1 MIHLWNSYFFYFIS
15 INNSWFSE
23 SQLIKMSSS
32 LSFLMKG
39 LADKG
44 SLPKT
49 INLGDFA
56 FPWRKIRKV
65 TQFVSIQNASYH
77 LSLCGTLQTKYSLTP
92 TLRKLNPKN
101 GLRLAKTLSLEF
113 FILMKLAGTF
123 VCNLIPANGP
133 HIFSENLTFTV
144 LTVFFNQCS
153 PWLPCPPF
161 NLQLRIQMALST
173 HATGV

>member
-1 MIHLWNSYFFYFIS
+1 MSYHF
-15 INNSWFSE
+15 
-23 SQLIKMSSS
+23 
-32 LSFLMKG
+32 LSHERLG
-39 LADKG
+39 RQRIITE
-44 SLPKT
+44 T

-65 TQFVSIQNASYH
+65 TQFVLGYKMPANTF
-77 LSLCGTLQTKYSLTP
+77 LSVEYY
-92 TLRKLNPKN
+92 KLNILSHQPWENWTFKKWSQTSKN
-101 GLRLAKTLSLEF
+101 FKSGVFHINEVSRNFLFVTWFPSQMGLIYFL
-113 FILMKLAGTF
+113 
-123 VCNLIPANGP
+123 
-133 HIFSENLTFTV
+133 ENLTFTV